1 MKKST
6 LLLLVVVV
14 AAMLVSA
21 CSSYTCPT
29 YSKAHQTK
37 EVKPSRI

>member
-6 LLLLVVVV
+6 LLMVVVV
-14 AAMLVSA
+14 TLFVSA

-29 YSKAHQTK
+29 YSKAPQTK